1 MVGEQETLR
10 LHVDEGYD
18 PETVISAFQEAPG
31 VIHVVTTEGEAVL
44 NVSDASEALP
54 GVVTAGNKAGI
65 RIRSVDIEEPNLEA
79 VFLHL
84 TGRALRE

>member
-1 MVGEQETLR
+1 SYNPETLP
-10 LHVDEGYD
+10 LV
-18 PETVISAFQEAPG
+18 FQDVPG
-31 VIHVVTTEGEAVL
+31 VIQVVVTDAEVVL

-84 TGRALRE
+84 TGRALRD